1 MNILITAPNL
11 NSKIN
16 VSGIST
22 VVKTIIEH
30 NIEHKYFHFEIGK
43 KDKKKSFYVEI
54 IKLILRIVYFSFFL
68 KKNNIDLIHQNIPFD
83 FKGIFREFI
92 INKISIFFKIKII
105 SHIHGGKFLFENS
118 TNLLLRFCIKSIL
131 NGSEK
136 VIVLSELEKNILS
149 INYSF
154 NNSIVLS
161 NSIKIQNQA
170 LVKTFSK
177 VPVFLFL
184 GRIHLSKGVFEIIDM
199 FKKLNN
205 DFEFKFLMF
214 GDGPLK
220 QQVINE
226 LELILGD
233 RFIYGG
239 VVSENNKMNAI
250 SKADYFLLPSRF
262 GEGLPMSLLESMSLG
277 LIPIVSNDG
286 SMNSFI
292 QDGVNGI
299 KVKKYDAND
308 LYLKICNI
316 VTNHKLQLEIS
327 ENAIKTITD
336 YHDINEYVK
345 VLNTIYE

>member
-11 NSKIN
+11 DSQKN
-16 VSGIST
+16 VSGISS
-22 VVKTIIEH
+22 VVNSIINQNVSH
-30 NIEHKYFHFEIGK
+30 NYFHFELGRR
-43 KDKKKSFYVEI
+43 DKFKAFYFGNF
-54 IKLILRIVYFSFFL
+54 LLLNRMLYFPFFL
-68 KKNNIDLIHQNIPFD
+68 KKNKIDLIHQNIPFD
-83 FKGIFREFI
+83 FKGILREFL
-92 INKISIFFKIKII
+92 INKISKFFKIKII
-105 SHIHGGKFLFENS
+105 IHIHGGKFLFENS
-118 TNLLLRFCIKSIL
+118 TNLLLRFCIKSVL

-154 NNSIVLS
+154 NNSIVLP

-170 LVKTFSK
+170 LAKTFSK

-184 GRIHLSKGVFEIIDM
+184 GRIHLSKGVFEIIEM

-220 QQVINE
+220 QQAINE

-239 VVSENNKMNAI
+239 VVSDNNKMDAI

-286 SMNSFI
+286 SMNSLI